1 MRVEVL
7 GRLERRG
14 RWSQDDEARI
24 GEETLA
30 PGAKVAEVARRNGLQ
45 RAWCSPGVG
54 KLGRS
59 NRFDRVLR
67 RCRWCR

>member
-1 MRVEVL
+1 MRVEFL

-45 RAWCSPGVG
+45 RAWC
-54 KLGRS
+54 
-59 NRFDRVLR
+59 FEI
-67 RCRWCR
+67 